1 MLKNQFFLNS
11 MPYVLN
17 SQVNNLDD
25 MESEKFFYRNFFNE
39 ITQKF

>member
-1 MLKNQFFLNS
+1 

-25 MESEKFFYRNFFNE
+25 MESEQFFYRNFFNE